1 MITTVFGMLTIIAI
15 IFMVVVLPVWLLL
28 HYLTKMKSMH
38 GLSREDQA
46 AMEQL
51 WKDAGQM
58 KKRIKSLETILDI
71 KYPEWRN
78 EQ

>member
-1 MITTVFGMLTIIAI
+1 MMTTVFGMLTIIAV
-15 IFMVVVLPVWLLL
+15 IFMVVVMPVWLLL
-28 HYLTKMKSMH
+28 HYLTRMKAMR
-38 GLSREDQA
+38 GLSKEDQA
-46 AMEQL
+46 ALEQL
-51 WKDAGQM
+51 WQDAGQM

>member
-1 MITTVFGMLTIIAI
+1 MMTTVFGMLTIIAI
-15 IFMVVVLPVWLLL
+15 IFMVAVLPVWLLL
-28 HYLTKMKSMH
+28 HYLTKMKAMR
-38 GLSREDQA
+38 GLKKEDQA
-46 AMEQL
+46 ALEQL
-51 WKDAGQM
+51 WDDAAQM